1 MDSSDRGELKLESLI
16 HSNTISTTKNV
27 IDSGKATKPI
37 GCILDIKDTIAGRS
51 YVLKSISDIKIDDIF
66 TSKYITITEEDKTNY
81 EDYGLLDFPYY
92 LVRSAKNIMA
102 NPLDAALGT
111 KSEEE
116 VKVKVGGGGAKSPE
130 NIEENA
136 PIPGGANREEIIAN
150 KFHVFFLLK
159 YTKSFLSSRNT
170 PNTQSKSTPT
180 ISPCSCRP
188 RSSVFP
194 CRHTIPVSRP
204 HTFSR
209 ISPTPPPLR
218 TPVSPKSHSSCYE

>member
-27 IDSGKATKPI
+27 IDSGKATKPF

-51 YVLKSISDIKIDDIF
+51 YVLKSISDIKINDIF

-81 EDYGLLDFPYY
+81 KDYGLLDFPYY

-116 VKVKVGGGGAKSPE
+116 VKVGGGGGESPE
-130 NIEENA
+130 NTAKNA
-136 PIPGGANREEIIAN
+136 PIPGDANRAEIIAN
-150 KFHVFFLLK
+150 KFHVFFLSK
-159 YTKSFLSSRNT
+159 YTNYRMS
-170 PNTQSKSTPT
+170 
-180 ISPCSCRP
+180 
-188 RSSVFP
+188 
-194 CRHTIPVSRP
+194 
-204 HTFSR
+204 
-209 ISPTPPPLR
+209 
-218 TPVSPKSHSSCYE
+218 